1 MIKIFNLYNIYK
13 MVTSKKNKT
22 RSSLMRSKGRRSY
35 KTKNIKGGGFM
46 INVNFQGRTTKLDV
60 NPNDTIMSLATKIQ
74 NWCGLYAPNQ
84 DIIFNGQEL
93 SFQNTIQ
100 GSGITPNSTVQVRM
114 SDVTIQPP
122 KRG

>member
-1 MIKIFNLYNIYK
+1 

-35 KTKNIKGGGFM
+35 KTKNIKGGGFI
-46 INVNFQGRTTKLDV
+46 INVNFQGRTKTFDV
-60 NPNDTIMSLATKIQ
+60 NPGDTIGSLAAKIQ

-84 DIIFNGQEL
+84 DIMFNGQEL
-93 SFQNTIQ
+93 SFLNTIQ

-114 SDVTIQPP
+114 SEVTIQPP
-122 KRG
+122 SRG

>member
-1 MIKIFNLYNIYK
+1 

-35 KTKNIKGGGFM
+35 KIKNIKGGGFM

-100 GSGITPNSTVQVRM
+100 GAGITSNSTVQVRM
-114 SDVTIQPP
+114 SAVTIQPP
-122 KRG
+122 NRG